1 MGLNRLSLRPDPS
14 APSAA
19 RRRLKAFLRNVPT
32 PALDDILLLT
42 TELLTNSLRHAH
54 MGTNDR
60 IRLVVRST
68 KSSVHV
74 AITDPGR
81 GEVFSQRHPSPH
93 DTGGRGLLLV
103 AEVSDRWG
111 VDRSQATTVWFEVSL
126 AERLASR
133 AG

>member
-1 MGLNRLSLRPDPS
+1 MGLNRLSLRPDPC

-19 RRRLKAFLRNVPT
+19 RNRLKVLLREVPS

-42 TELLTNSLRHAH
+42 TELLTNSLRHADLN
-54 MGTNDR
+54 TDDR
-60 IRLVVRST
+60 IHLVVKST
-68 KSSVHV
+68 KSAVRV

-81 GEVFSQRHPSPH
+81 GEVFRPRHPGAH
-93 DTGGRGLLLV
+93 ETGGRGLLLV
-103 AEVSDRWG
+103 SEMSDRWG

-126 AERLASR
+126 TERLATR